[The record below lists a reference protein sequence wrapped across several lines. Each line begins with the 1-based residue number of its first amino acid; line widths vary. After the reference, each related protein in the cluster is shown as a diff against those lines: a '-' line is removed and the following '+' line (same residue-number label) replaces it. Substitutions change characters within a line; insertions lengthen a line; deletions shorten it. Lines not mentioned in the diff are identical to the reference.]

1 MTAAP
6 GFPPPK
12 RQEEPASGAGTAARP
27 GRWRS

>member
-27 GRWRS
+27 GLRP